1 MKKMIAI
8 WMLAISALMSHVAAQ
23 AATTY
28 YEEGYIDSTT
38 TVADTTFAFY
48 LNAGD
53 YALDLVDWET
63 PAPFLAGILGVSVSK
78 ASSSV
83 ATFFGAGSYSLSA
96 LESGLYTFY
105 VFGNPYNS
113 YGVGSFGLTVSAVP
127 EPNTAALL
135 VAGLALLGMYARRRS
150 DRSKTLAVKN

>member
-8 WMLAISALMSHVAAQ
+8 WVLAISALMGHVAAQ

-127 EPNTAALL
+127 EPNTVALL